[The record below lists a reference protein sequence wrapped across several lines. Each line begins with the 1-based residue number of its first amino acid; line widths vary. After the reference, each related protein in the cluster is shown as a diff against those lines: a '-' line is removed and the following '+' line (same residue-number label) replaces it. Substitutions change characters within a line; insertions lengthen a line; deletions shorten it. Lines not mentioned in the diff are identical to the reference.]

1 MTLLFRR
8 SNVIKVC
15 TGLASRGQISA
26 FRRSKIL
33 WSGILVEQCE
43 LVVEA
48 TLDAVR
54 VLDWSVGS
62 RVLVVDFVVVV
73 VDVVDA
79 AVWCLLQKK

>member
-1 MTLLFRR
+1 M
-8 SNVIKVC
+8 
-15 TGLASRGQISA
+15 
-26 FRRSKIL
+26 
-33 WSGILVEQCE
+33 
-43 LVVEA
+43 VEA